1 MKFNVVSKKC
11 DANFGGY
18 MLSQDERRN
27 MINHMVCQIQKH
39 PDLEVDTSG
48 INIDRLVEKCKDRS
62 YADIY
67 GLFV

>member
-1 MKFNVVSKKC
+1 
-11 DANFGGY
+11 
-18 MLSQDERRN
+18 